1 MNNQNKTKIQV
12 TQKLNNIEQDFL
24 KEGEVLDSLEL
35 DNHYIIQHT
44 EKYRFTSDA
53 VLLANFAK
61 IRNNSIVA
69 DLCSG
74 SGIVGIL
81 CALKNKPKKV
91 YLVEMQKYMAEM
103 SQRSVNL
110 NNLNNVEIINK
121 KIQDLTEIET
131 GSCDVVTVNPP
142 YKKSGN
148 GEKNLTKE
156 VAIARHEVEL
166 TLYDVVQCA
175 SKLLKF
181 GGKLYMVH
189 DANRVV
195 EIIEALAKFD
205 LEAKQ
210 LLFTQSHL
218 NTKANIVLIQATKG
232 GKHGVEVLPVLI
244 TNNSDGTYN
253 HELLK
258 YIK

>member
-1 MNNQNKTKIQV
+1 MINELNK
-12 TQKLNNIEQDFL
+12 FL
-24 KEGEVLDSLEL
+24 KENEVLDSLEL
-35 DNHYIIQHT
+35 DNRYIIQHT
-44 EKYRFTSDA
+44 QKYKFTSDA

-61 IRNNSIVA
+61 IKNNSIVT

-91 YLVEMQKYMAEM
+91 YMVEMQPYLAEM

-110 NNLNNVEIINK
+110 NQLKNIEVINK
-121 KIQDLTEIET
+121 KIQELTEIEA

-142 YKKSGN
+142 YKKAGN
-148 GEKNLTKE
+148 GQKNLTTE
-156 VAIARHEVEL
+156 VALARHEVALNL
-166 TLYDVVQCA
+166 TDVVKCA

-181 GGKLYMVH
+181 GGKLFMVH

-195 EIIEALAKFD
+195 EIVCELAKHG
-205 LEAKQ
+205 LETKQ
-210 LLFTQSHL
+210 LLFTQSHV
-218 NTKANIVLIQATKG
+218 NTKANLVLIQATKG

-244 TNNSDGTYN
+244 TNNPDGTYN
-253 HELLK
+253 HNLLK

>member
-1 MNNQNKTKIQV
+1 MKANIKINQTEMETITKINGN
-12 TQKLNNIEQDFL
+12 LL
-24 KEGEVLDSLEL
+24 KDDEVLDSLEF
-35 DNHYIIQHT
+35 DNRYIIQHSK
-44 EKYRFTSDA
+44 KYKFTSDA

-61 IRNNSIVA
+61 IKNGSVVA
-69 DLCSG
+69 DICSG

-91 YLVEMQKYMAEM
+91 YLVEMQQYMAEM
-103 SQRSVNL
+103 SQRSVQL
-110 NNLNNVEIINK
+110 NGIENIQVINK

-142 YKKSGN
+142 YKKAGN
-148 GEKNLTKE
+148 GEKNLAKE

-166 TLYDVVQCA
+166 TLTDVAKCA
-175 SKLLKF
+175 AKLLKF

-195 EIIEALAKFD
+195 EIISELSKFG
-205 LEAKQ
+205 LETKQ
-210 LLFTQSHL
+210 LLFTQSHVH
-218 NTKANIVLIQATKG
+218 TKANLVLIQATKG
-232 GKHGVEVLPVLI
+232 GKHGVEVMPVLI
-244 TNNSDGTYN
+244 TNNTDGTYN
-253 HELLK
+253 HDLLK